1 MGLVAVVVAGGDLP
15 CSSGL
20 EMVASTAPWFSHACF
35 ASGHFTISA
44 LSRPL
49 KLKHCTGTGG
59 MGWSGGAPAP
69 QPSLPAPEPTIS
81 PLHLPQPYP
90 APMVLFPGSVPIPP
104 HRTLL
109 RKGIQPWGQPPL
121 VGAGIGG
128 GEGFTAVALLRLQM

>member
-1 MGLVAVVVAGGDLP
+1 MVAGGDLP
-15 CSSGL
+15 CSRGL

-49 KLKHCTGTGG
+49 KLKHCTGTRAWDGLG
-59 MGWSGGAPAP
+59 
-69 QPSLPAPEPTIS
+69 
-81 PLHLPQPYP
+81 
-90 APMVLFPGSVPIPP
+90 VLPP
-104 HRTLL
+104 HRPRSRSQNPQPPPTPSPAPSFPSDPLPGVHPHHTLL
-109 RKGIQPWGQPPL
+109 RKGNQPWGQPPL